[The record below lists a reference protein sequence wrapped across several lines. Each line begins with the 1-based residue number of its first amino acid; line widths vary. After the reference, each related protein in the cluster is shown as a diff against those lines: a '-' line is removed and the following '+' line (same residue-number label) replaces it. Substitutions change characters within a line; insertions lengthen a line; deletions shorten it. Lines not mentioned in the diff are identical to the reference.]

1 VTRYRWVDSR
11 KAEGFP
17 VTHACAV
24 AQTSTSAFYDWL
36 AAGRQG
42 PTSYERDEAY
52 LVNAI
57 IDIHRGSGGT
67 YGVPRVSVALRRAGW
82 PVNRKKVERLM
93 RENNVV
99 GLHQRRGVRTTIP
112 AETVPP
118 VPDLLGRGFDPGQ
131 PDVAWCG
138 DITYLRTGEGWL
150 YLASV
155 LDLGSRRLLG
165 YSMAA
170 HMRTELVADALDMAV
185 AARGGPAWVDGVIFH
200 SDRGSQYLSAAYQQ
214 QLAQLGMRQ
223 SVGRTGVCWDNSVA
237 EAFWSSLKRELLH
250 RHPFATRADA
260 RRAIF
265 SWINW
270 YNRTRLHST
279 LAYRSPLEWEQRY
292 RQQHT
297 HRGAQ
302 AA

>member
-1 VTRYRWVDSR
+1 MTRYRWVDSR

-138 DITYLRTGEGWL
+138 DIVRHEALTDR
-150 YLASV
+150 V
-155 LDLGSRRLLG
+155 V
-165 YSMAA
+165 
-170 HMRTELVADALDMAV
+170 MRGHHRWGV
-185 AARGGPAWVDGVIFH
+185 AAPRMKL
-200 SDRGSQYLSAAYQQ
+200 RAA
-214 QLAQLGMRQ
+214 
-223 SVGRTGVCWDNSVA
+223 
-237 EAFWSSLKRELLH
+237 
-250 RHPFATRADA
+250 
-260 RRAIF
+260 
-265 SWINW
+265 
-270 YNRTRLHST
+270 
-279 LAYRSPLEWEQRY
+279 
-292 RQQHT
+292 
-297 HRGAQ
+297 
-302 AA
+302 